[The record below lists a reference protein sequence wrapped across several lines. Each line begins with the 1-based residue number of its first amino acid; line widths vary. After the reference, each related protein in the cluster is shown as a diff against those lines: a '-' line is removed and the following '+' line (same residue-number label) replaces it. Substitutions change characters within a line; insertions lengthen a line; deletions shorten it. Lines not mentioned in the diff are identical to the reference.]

1 MHYVHQERKEAKDNL
16 AGMAKMDFLEI
27 EVLQEAEV
35 YKVKLEK
42 MDLRECLD
50 LKDQWVSLATLGDLE
65 QKETKE
71 KMQFINHCLGHQ
83 DQEEKEGT
91 LDYQE

>member
-50 LKDQWVSLATLGDLE
+50 LKDQW
-65 QKETKE
+65 
-71 KMQFINHCLGHQ
+71 
-83 DQEEKEGT
+83 
-91 LDYQE
+91 